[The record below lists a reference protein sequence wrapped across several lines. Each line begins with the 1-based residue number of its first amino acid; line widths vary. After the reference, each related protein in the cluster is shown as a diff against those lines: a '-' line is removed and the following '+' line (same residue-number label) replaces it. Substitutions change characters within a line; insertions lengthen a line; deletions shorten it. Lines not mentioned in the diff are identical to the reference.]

1 MKILSQIQYD
11 KIYISNYKNLPN
23 TDDYAACIQTAESRT
38 KPLTIRLQKSASGAD
53 LLSCSDVYLTSTFK
67 DAKAALI
74 QSARDLYGSQ
84 DAASVEAAWNAVGL

>member
-1 MKILSQIQYD
+1 MY
-11 KIYISNYKNLPN
+11 
-23 TDDYAACIQTAESRT
+23 YACTTTNS
-38 KPLTIRLQKSASGAD
+38 
-53 LLSCSDVYLTSTFK
+53 VYYNHDPSSSFK